1 VPGDPKLAVVEAVRS
16 AIVQGEYA
24 PNQRL
29 IETDL
34 CERFATSRFIARAAL
49 QELSARGLV
58 EFQPNKGAR
67 VRNITL
73 EEAIEITEI
82 RMLLEGHAAAH
93 AAERVSTAGAATL
106 RGIVADMRAAVARS
120 DLLGYIDL
128 NAKLHGAIRDI
139 AAHQT
144 SARLLAQLRDQTVRH
159 QFILSL
165 GAGRPAVSLPQH
177 EAIVEAIIAHDA
189 AGAEKMM
196 REHLQSVVDELQ
208 ALPGASV
215 PPVGARLPAS
225 AQPVASPSLTNA
237 GA

>member
-49 QELSARGLV
+49 QELAARGLV

-82 RMLLEGHAAAH
+82 RMLLEGHAAAR
-93 AAERVSTAGAATL
+93 AAERVSTAEAAVL
-106 RGIVADMRAAVARS
+106 RGIVADMRAAVERS

-128 NAKLHGAIRDI
+128 NAKLHGAIRDV
-139 AAHQT
+139 AAHRT

-177 EAIVEAIIAHDA
+177 EAIVEAITAHDA
-189 AGAEKMM
+189 AGAERMM
-196 REHLQSVVDELQ
+196 RQHLRSVVEELQ
-208 ALPGASV
+208 ALPGASM
-215 PPVGARLPAS
+215 PPVGARIAASEQPA
-225 AQPVASPSLTNA
+225 ATTR
-237 GA
+237 

>member
-49 QELSARGLV
+49 QELAARGLV

-82 RMLLEGHAAAH
+82 RMLLEGHAAAR
-93 AAERVSTAGAATL
+93 AAERVSATEAATL
-106 RGIVADMRAAVARS
+106 RGIVADMRAAVERS

-139 AAHQT
+139 AAHRT

-177 EAIVEAIIAHDA
+177 EAIVEAITAHDA
-189 AGAEKMM
+189 TGAERLM
-196 REHLQSVVDELQ
+196 REHLQSVVEELQ
-208 ALPGASV
+208 SLPGASM
-215 PPVGARLPAS
+215 PPVGARIAASEQPA
-225 AQPVASPSLTNA
+225 ASTS
-237 GA
+237 